1 MSSVLP
7 HIKTIASENAY
18 FVVLPAAP
26 GLAINGA
33 GANAGI
39 PAAGGGNQILNSGVA
54 AGTNVTSANVLF
66 STAVWAS
73 QGATSTLVAA
83 PGKMLRDLGKTVVSS
98 LRTFRKVQAV
108 VSSFSSGVTV
118 GSAVGSFPSGAAAGQ
133 IAGEEFLTG
142 YIEIVG
148 SSGLAATATPAAVA
162 RMG

>member
-1 MSSVLP
+1 MTSLLP

-18 FVVLPAAP
+18 FVTVASVAGSGTAATT
-26 GLAINGA
+26 G
-33 GANAGI
+33 
-39 PAAGGGNQILNSGVA
+39 QILSSRVA
-54 AGTNVTSANVLF
+54 AGTNVTAANVSF

-73 QGATSTLVAA
+73 QTVTSTLVNG

-108 VSSFSSGVTV
+108 VSSVTNANGITV
-118 GSAVGSFPSGAAAGQ
+118 GAAVGAFPSGVATGQ
-133 IAGEEFLTG
+133 LAGEEFMTG

-148 SSGLAATATPAAVA
+148 SSGLDSAATPAAVA

>member
-18 FVVLPAAP
+18 FVTLATD
-26 GLAINGA
+26 GLATRA
-33 GANAGI
+33 DTA
-39 PAAGGGNQILNSGVA
+39 PLLTTGNRILSSRVA
-54 AGTNVTSANVLF
+54 AGTNVTAANVSF
-66 STAVWAS
+66 STAVWSS
-73 QGATSTLVAA
+73 QGDTSTLVN
-83 PGKMLRDLGKTVVSS
+83 GQGRMLRDMGKTIVSS

-108 VSSFSSGVTV
+108 SVSATNGSSVGAAV
-118 GSAVGSFPSGAAAGQ
+118 GSAGSSASGAPSQ

-148 SSGLAATATPAAVA
+148 SSGFATGAVPAAVA

>member
-18 FVVLPAAP
+18 FVTV
-26 GLAINGA
+26 GTNGVA
-33 GANAGI
+33 GSASSPSSG
-39 PAAGGGNQILNSGVA
+39 QILNCGIA
-54 AGTNVTSANVLF
+54 AGTNATAANVLF

-73 QGATSTLVAA
+73 QPATSSLVNA
-83 PGKMLRDLGKTVVSS
+83 PGKMLRDMGKTIVSS

-108 VSSFSSGVTV
+108 VSSFSTGVSV
-118 GSAVGSFPSGAAAGQ
+118 GAAVGSFPSGAATGQ
-133 IAGEEFLTG
+133 LVGEEFLTG